1 MKKFELTQTSD
12 FICSTATVMSVFWV
26 LLMLGVFIEFPNI
39 ATIVLMLIVPIFLIV
54 VIIYC
59 MGKKT
64 VVEYN
69 VEKVQWKWLRFTH
82 TVKFNEMQYVYYTI
96 IDRASRYGHTRR
108 LEIVFTMNNGEKL
121 KLVDNLTTEDIENC
135 ISGTSDNIRL
145 MQLYRF
151 IEKFYPE
158 KAEGF
163 TKTNDELF

>member
-12 FICSTATVMSVFWV
+12 FICSTTTVISILWVFFMSTV
-26 LLMLGVFIEFPNI
+26 LIDFTNI
-39 ATIVLMLIVPIFLIV
+39 FTIVLTFIVPIFLIA

-64 VVEYN
+64 IVEYN
-69 VEKVQWKWLRFTH
+69 VEKIQWKWLRFTR

-96 IDRASRYGHTRR
+96 IDKSSRYGHIRR

-121 KLVDNLTTEDIENC
+121 KLADNLTTEDIENC
-135 ISGTSDNIRL
+135 ISGTPNNIRL

-158 KAEGF
+158 KAMG
-163 TKTNDELF
+163 LY